1 MREVPRR
8 PLLGRA
14 HRDPRELRGGG
25 RPHAVLR
32 RQEEELD
39 LLPAVHANL
48 QSGPPR
54 GPTFCPHPQMDE
66 VKKLSIANFNIT
78 YGPENEPM
86 LTYFQDILY
95 PAFCNE
101 QKVRTS
107 KNVSYFSDVELKL
120 ISSEYVLT
128 GNLIRET
135 HYRVR
140 TIVVDNELVPSPSSV
155 PTAPYSRFIIYLK
168 SHRMILVKNEGQ
180 SPNLKSFQ
188 AVLRKV
194 VDRYTREANRERDK
208 ADLPLFPNA
217 VINIVNMPLPD
228 SIDETIKEF
237 VKIKSIN
244 LRFFPLNNDIDPA
257 PLLAY
262 VRSTMDSVDSKTGN
276 LTFNSPKSANG
287 ISNLFQDSIAS
298 GNASATV
305 TGEKQ
310 DGTKVKITDNQLG
323 SELQIPSAGNLSADD
338 DERIANY
345 CKSRNYLPEA
355 SEENKALYGKALNIL
370 ELLVSKI

>member
-1 MREVPRR
+1 
-8 PLLGRA
+8 
-14 HRDPRELRGGG
+14 
-25 RPHAVLR
+25 
-32 RQEEELD
+32 
-39 LLPAVHANL
+39 
-48 QSGPPR
+48 
-54 GPTFCPHPQMDE
+54 
-66 VKKLSIANFNIT
+66 
-78 YGPENEPM
+78 M
-86 LTYFQDILY
+86 LTHFQDILY

-120 ISSEYVLT
+120 INSEYVLT
-128 GNLIRET
+128 GYLIRET

-140 TIVVDNELVPSPSSV
+140 TIVVDNELVSSPNSV
-155 PTAPYSRFIIYLK
+155 PTAPYSRFLIYLK

-194 VDRYTREANRERDK
+194 VERYIREVNRERDK

-217 VINIVNMPLPD
+217 LINIVNMPLPD

-237 VKIKSIN
+237 AKINSIN

-257 PLLAY
+257 PMLDY
-262 VRSTMDSVDSKTGN
+262 VRAAMNSVDSKTGN

-287 ISNLFQDSIAS
+287 ISGLFQDSIAS
-298 GNASATV
+298 GIASATV
-305 TGEKQ
+305 TGEKE

-323 SELQIPSAGNLSADD
+323 SELQIPSAGNLSGDD
-338 DERIANY
+338 DKRIADY
-345 CKSRNYLPEA
+345 CMKRNYLPEA
-355 SEENKALYGKALNIL
+355 SEDNAALYGKALNIL
-370 ELLVSKI
+370 ELLVNKL

>member
-1 MREVPRR
+1 
-8 PLLGRA
+8 
-14 HRDPRELRGGG
+14 
-25 RPHAVLR
+25 
-32 RQEEELD
+32 
-39 LLPAVHANL
+39 
-48 QSGPPR
+48 
-54 GPTFCPHPQMDE
+54 MDE

-78 YGPENEPM
+78 YGPDNDPM
-86 LTYFQDILY
+86 LTHFQDILY

-120 ISSEYVLT
+120 INSEYVLT

-135 HYRVR
+135 YYRVR

-168 SHRMILVKNEGQ
+168 SHRMILIKNEGH

-208 ADLPLFPNA
+208 TGLPQLPNA

-228 SIDETIKEF
+228 SIDETINEF
-237 VKIKSIN
+237 AKIKSIN
-244 LRFFPLNNDIDPA
+244 LRFFPLNNDIDPG
-257 PLLAY
+257 PILAC
-262 VRSTMDSVDSKTGN
+262 VRSAMNSVDSKTGN
-276 LTFNSPKSANG
+276 LTFNSPKSAKG
-287 ISNLFQDSIAS
+287 ISDLFQDSIAS
-298 GNASATV
+298 GVASATV
-305 TGEKQ
+305 TGEKS

-323 SELQIPSAGNLSADD
+323 SELQIPSTGNLSGDD
-338 DERIANY
+338 DKRIADY
-345 CKSRNYLPEA
+345 CMKRNYLPEA
-355 SEENKALYGKALNIL
+355 SEDNAAFYYKALNIL
-370 ELLVSKI
+370 ELLVNKI

>member
-1 MREVPRR
+1 
-8 PLLGRA
+8 
-14 HRDPRELRGGG
+14 
-25 RPHAVLR
+25 
-32 RQEEELD
+32 
-39 LLPAVHANL
+39 
-48 QSGPPR
+48 
-54 GPTFCPHPQMDE
+54 MDE

-107 KNVSYFSDVELKL
+107 KNVSYFSDVQLKL
-120 ISSEYVLT
+120 INSEYVLT

-194 VDRYTREANRERDK
+194 VDRYIREANRGRDK
-208 ADLPLFPNA
+208 VDLPLLPNA
-217 VINIVNMPLPD
+217 IINIVNMPLPD

-237 VKIKSIN
+237 AKIKSIN
-244 LRFFPLNNDIDPA
+244 LRFFPLNNDIDPV
-257 PLLAY
+257 PLLGC
-262 VRSTMDSVDSKTGN
+262 VRSAMNSIDSKTGN

-287 ISNLFQDSIAS
+287 ISDLFQDSIAS
-298 GNASATV
+298 GVASATV

-310 DGTKVKITDNQLG
+310 DGTKIKITDNQLG
-323 SELQIPSAGNLSADD
+323 SELQIPSAGNLSGDD
-338 DERIANY
+338 DKRIADY
-345 CKSRNYLPEA
+345 CMKRNYLPEA
-355 SEENKALYGKALNIL
+355 SEDNAALYGEALNIL
-370 ELLVSKI
+370 GAIINKI

>member
-1 MREVPRR
+1 
-8 PLLGRA
+8 
-14 HRDPRELRGGG
+14 
-25 RPHAVLR
+25 
-32 RQEEELD
+32 
-39 LLPAVHANL
+39 
-48 QSGPPR
+48 
-54 GPTFCPHPQMDE
+54 
-66 VKKLSIANFNIT
+66 
-78 YGPENEPM
+78 M
-86 LTYFQDILY
+86 LTHFHDILY

-120 ISSEYVLT
+120 INSEYVLT

-135 HYRVR
+135 HYRAR
-140 TIVVDNELVPSPSSV
+140 TIVVDNELVSSPNSV
-155 PTAPYSRFIIYLK
+155 PTAPYSRFLIYLK

-194 VDRYTREANRERDK
+194 VERYIREVNRERDK

-217 VINIVNMPLPD
+217 LINIVNMPLPD

-237 VKIKSIN
+237 AKIKSIN

-257 PLLAY
+257 PLLGL
-262 VRSTMDSVDSKTGN
+262 VRSTMNSIDSKTGN

-287 ISNLFQDSIAS
+287 ISDLFQDSVAS
-298 GNASATV
+298 GIASATV
-305 TGEKQ
+305 TGEKE

-323 SELQIPSAGNLSADD
+323 SELQIPSAGNLSGDD
-338 DERIANY
+338 DKRIADY
-345 CKSRNYLPEA
+345 CMKRNYLPEA
-355 SEENKALYGKALNIL
+355 SEDNAALYGEALNIL
-370 ELLVSKI
+370 GAIINKI

>member
-1 MREVPRR
+1 
-8 PLLGRA
+8 
-14 HRDPRELRGGG
+14 
-25 RPHAVLR
+25 
-32 RQEEELD
+32 
-39 LLPAVHANL
+39 
-48 QSGPPR
+48 
-54 GPTFCPHPQMDE
+54 MDE

-86 LTYFQDILY
+86 LTHFHDILY

-101 QKVRTS
+101 QKVHTS
-107 KNVSYFSDVELKL
+107 NNVSYFSDVELKL
-120 ISSEYVLT
+120 INSEYVLT

-140 TIVVDNELVPSPSSV
+140 TIVVDNELVPSPSSI
-155 PTAPYSRFIIYLK
+155 PTAPYSRFIICLK

-194 VDRYTREANRERDK
+194 VDRYTREANRERAK
-208 ADLPLFPNA
+208 ADLPRYPNA

-237 VKIKSIN
+237 AKIKSIN

-257 PLLAY
+257 PMLTC
-262 VRSTMDSVDSKTGN
+262 VRSAMNSVDSKTGN
-276 LTFNSPKSANG
+276 LTFNSPKSASG

-298 GNASATV
+298 GVASTTI
-305 TGEKQ
+305 TGEKP

-323 SELQIPSAGNLSADD
+323 SELQIPSAGNLSRDD

-345 CKSRNYLPEA
+345 CKNRNYLPEA
-355 SEENKALYGKALNIL
+355 SVDNAAFYYKALNIL
-370 ELLVSKI
+370 ELLVNKI

>member
-1 MREVPRR
+1 
-8 PLLGRA
+8 
-14 HRDPRELRGGG
+14 
-25 RPHAVLR
+25 
-32 RQEEELD
+32 
-39 LLPAVHANL
+39 
-48 QSGPPR
+48 
-54 GPTFCPHPQMDE
+54 MDE

-78 YGPENEPM
+78 YGPDNDPM
-86 LTYFQDILY
+86 LTHFQDILY

-120 ISSEYVLT
+120 INSEYVLT

-135 HYRVR
+135 YYRVR

-168 SHRMILVKNEGQ
+168 SHRMILIKNEGH

-208 ADLPLFPNA
+208 AGLPQLPNA

-228 SIDETIKEF
+228 SIDETINEF
-237 VKIKSIN
+237 AKIKSIN
-244 LRFFPLNNDIDPA
+244 LRFFPLNNDIDPG
-257 PLLAY
+257 PILAC
-262 VRSTMDSVDSKTGN
+262 VRSAMNSVDSKTGN
-276 LTFNSPKSANG
+276 LTFNSPKSAKG
-287 ISNLFQDSIAS
+287 ISDLFQDSIAS
-298 GNASATV
+298 GVASATV
-305 TGEKQ
+305 TGEKS

-323 SELQIPSAGNLSADD
+323 SELQIPSAGNLSGGDD
-338 DERIANY
+338 KRIADY
-345 CKSRNYLPEA
+345 CMKRNYLPEA
-355 SEENKALYGKALNIL
+355 SEDNASFYYKALNIL
-370 ELLVSKI
+370 ELLVNKI

>member
-1 MREVPRR
+1 
-8 PLLGRA
+8 
-14 HRDPRELRGGG
+14 
-25 RPHAVLR
+25 
-32 RQEEELD
+32 
-39 LLPAVHANL
+39 
-48 QSGPPR
+48 
-54 GPTFCPHPQMDE
+54 MDE

-78 YGPENEPM
+78 YGQDNEPM
-86 LTYFQDILY
+86 LTHFHDILY

-120 ISSEYVLT
+120 INSEYVLT

-140 TIVVDNELVPSPSSV
+140 TIVVDNELVSSPNSV
-155 PTAPYSRFIIYLK
+155 PTAPYSRFLIYLK

-194 VDRYTREANRERDK
+194 VERYIREVNRERDI

-217 VINIVNMPLPD
+217 LINIVNMPLPD

-237 VKIKSIN
+237 AKIKSIN

-257 PLLAY
+257 PLLGL
-262 VRSTMDSVDSKTGN
+262 VRSTMNSIDSKTGN

-287 ISNLFQDSIAS
+287 ISDLFQDSVAS
-298 GNASATV
+298 GIASATV
-305 TGEKQ
+305 TGEKE

-323 SELQIPSAGNLSADD
+323 SELQIPSAGNLSGDD
-338 DERIANY
+338 DKRIADY
-345 CKSRNYLPEA
+345 CMKRNYLPEA
-355 SEENKALYGKALNIL
+355 SEDNAALYGEALNIL
-370 ELLVSKI
+370 GAIINKI

>member
-1 MREVPRR
+1 
-8 PLLGRA
+8 
-14 HRDPRELRGGG
+14 
-25 RPHAVLR
+25 
-32 RQEEELD
+32 
-39 LLPAVHANL
+39 
-48 QSGPPR
+48 
-54 GPTFCPHPQMDE
+54 MDE

-78 YGPENEPM
+78 YGKDNEPM
-86 LTYFQDILY
+86 LTHFHDILY

-120 ISSEYVLT
+120 INSEYVLT

-140 TIVVDNELVPSPSSV
+140 TIVVDNELVSSPNSV
-155 PTAPYSRFIIYLK
+155 PTAPYSRFLIYLK

-194 VDRYTREANRERDK
+194 VERYIREVNRERDK

-217 VINIVNMPLPD
+217 LINIVNMPLPD

-237 VKIKSIN
+237 AKIKSIN

-257 PLLAY
+257 PMLEY
-262 VRSTMDSVDSKTGN
+262 VRAAMNSVDSKTGN

-287 ISNLFQDSIAS
+287 ISGLFRDSIGS
-298 GNASATV
+298 GIASATV
-305 TGEKQ
+305 TGEKE

-323 SELQIPSAGNLSADD
+323 SELQIPSAGNLSAGDD
-338 DERIANY
+338 KRIADY
-345 CKSRNYLPEA
+345 CMKRNYLPEA
-355 SEENKALYGKALNIL
+355 SEDNAALYGEALNIL
-370 ELLVSKI
+370 GTIINKI

>member
-1 MREVPRR
+1 
-8 PLLGRA
+8 
-14 HRDPRELRGGG
+14 
-25 RPHAVLR
+25 
-32 RQEEELD
+32 
-39 LLPAVHANL
+39 
-48 QSGPPR
+48 
-54 GPTFCPHPQMDE
+54 MDE

-78 YGPENEPM
+78 YGQDNEPM
-86 LTYFQDILY
+86 LTHFHDILY

-120 ISSEYVLT
+120 INSEYVLT

-140 TIVVDNELVPSPSSV
+140 TIVVDNELVSSPNSV
-155 PTAPYSRFIIYLK
+155 PTAPYSRFLIYLK

-194 VDRYTREANRERDK
+194 VERYIREVNRERDK
-208 ADLPLFPNA
+208 TDLPLFPNA
-217 VINIVNMPLPD
+217 LINIVNMPLPD

-237 VKIKSIN
+237 AKIKSIN

-257 PLLAY
+257 PMLEY
-262 VRSTMDSVDSKTGN
+262 VRAAMNSVDSKTGN

-287 ISNLFQDSIAS
+287 ISGLFRDSIGS
-298 GNASATV
+298 GIASATV
-305 TGEKQ
+305 TGEKE

-323 SELQIPSAGNLSADD
+323 SELQIPSSGNLSGDD
-338 DERIANY
+338 DKRIADY
-345 CKSRNYLPEA
+345 CMKRNYLPEA
-355 SEENKALYGKALNIL
+355 SEDNAALYGEALNIL
-370 ELLVSKI
+370 GAIVNKI

>member
-1 MREVPRR
+1 
-8 PLLGRA
+8 
-14 HRDPRELRGGG
+14 
-25 RPHAVLR
+25 
-32 RQEEELD
+32 
-39 LLPAVHANL
+39 
-48 QSGPPR
+48 
-54 GPTFCPHPQMDE
+54 MDE

-78 YGPENEPM
+78 YGQDNEPM
-86 LTYFQDILY
+86 LTHFHDILY

-107 KNVSYFSDVELKL
+107 KNVSYFSNVELKL
-120 ISSEYVLT
+120 INSEYVLT

-140 TIVVDNELVPSPSSV
+140 TIVVDNELVSSPNSV
-155 PTAPYSRFIIYLK
+155 PTAPYSRFLIYLK

-188 AVLRKV
+188 VVLRKV
-194 VDRYTREANRERDK
+194 VERYIREVNREKDK

-217 VINIVNMPLPD
+217 LINIVNMPLPD

-237 VKIKSIN
+237 AKIKSIN

-257 PLLAY
+257 PLLGL
-262 VRSTMDSVDSKTGN
+262 VRSTMNSIDSKTGN

-287 ISNLFQDSIAS
+287 ISDLFQDSVAS
-298 GNASATV
+298 GVASATV
-305 TGEKQ
+305 TGEKE

-323 SELQIPSAGNLSADD
+323 SELQIPSAGNLSGDD
-338 DERIANY
+338 DKRIADY
-345 CKSRNYLPEA
+345 CMKRNYLPEA
-355 SEENKALYGKALNIL
+355 SEDNAALYGEALNIL
-370 ELLVSKI
+370 GAIVNKI

>member
-1 MREVPRR
+1 
-8 PLLGRA
+8 
-14 HRDPRELRGGG
+14 
-25 RPHAVLR
+25 
-32 RQEEELD
+32 
-39 LLPAVHANL
+39 
-48 QSGPPR
+48 
-54 GPTFCPHPQMDE
+54 MDE

-78 YGPENEPM
+78 YGQDNEPM
-86 LTYFQDILY
+86 LTYFHDILY

-120 ISSEYVLT
+120 INSEYVLT

-140 TIVVDNELVPSPSSV
+140 TIVVDNELVSSPNSV
-155 PTAPYSRFIIYLK
+155 PTAPYSRFLIYLK

-194 VDRYTREANRERDK
+194 VERYIREVNRERGK

-217 VINIVNMPLPD
+217 LINIVNMPLPD

-237 VKIKSIN
+237 AKIKSIN
-244 LRFFPLNNDIDPA
+244 LRFFPLNNDIDPT
-257 PLLAY
+257 PMLEY
-262 VRSTMDSVDSKTGN
+262 VRAAMNSVDSKTGN
-276 LTFNSPKSANG
+276 LIFNSPKSANG
-287 ISNLFQDSIAS
+287 ISGLFRDSIGS
-298 GNASATV
+298 GIASATV
-305 TGEKQ
+305 TGEKE

-323 SELQIPSAGNLSADD
+323 SELQIPSAGNLSAGDD
-338 DERIANY
+338 KRIADY
-345 CKSRNYLPEA
+345 CMKRNYLPEA
-355 SEENKALYGKALNIL
+355 SEDNAALYGEALNIL
-370 ELLVSKI
+370 GAIINKI

>member
-1 MREVPRR
+1 M
-8 PLLGRA
+8 
-14 HRDPRELRGGG
+14 
-25 RPHAVLR
+25 
-32 RQEEELD
+32 
-39 LLPAVHANL
+39 
-48 QSGPPR
+48 
-54 GPTFCPHPQMDE
+54 TF
-66 VKKLSIANFNIT
+66 
-78 YGPENEPM
+78 G
-86 LTYFQDILY
+86 
-95 PAFCNE
+95 
-101 QKVRTS
+101 
-107 KNVSYFSDVELKL
+107 
-120 ISSEYVLT
+120 
-128 GNLIRET
+128 
-135 HYRVR
+135 
-140 TIVVDNELVPSPSSV
+140 
-155 PTAPYSRFIIYLK
+155 
-168 SHRMILVKNEGQ
+168 SHR
-180 SPNLKSFQ
+180 S
-188 AVLRKV
+188 LRQNS
-194 VDRYTREANRERDK
+194 Y
-208 ADLPLFPNA
+208 LSL
-217 VINIVNMPLPD
+217 L
-228 SIDETIKEF
+228 S
-237 VKIKSIN
+237 

-355 SEENKALYGKALNIL
+355 SEDNKALYGKALNIL

>member
-1 MREVPRR
+1 M
-8 PLLGRA
+8 
-14 HRDPRELRGGG
+14 
-25 RPHAVLR
+25 
-32 RQEEELD
+32 
-39 LLPAVHANL
+39 
-48 QSGPPR
+48 
-54 GPTFCPHPQMDE
+54 
-66 VKKLSIANFNIT
+66 
-78 YGPENEPM
+78 
-86 LTYFQDILY
+86 Y

-120 ISSEYVLT
+120 INSEYVLT

-135 HYRVR
+135 HYRAR
-140 TIVVDNELVPSPSSV
+140 TIVVDNELVSSPNSV
-155 PTAPYSRFIIYLK
+155 PTAPYSRFLIYLK

-194 VDRYTREANRERDK
+194 VERYIREVNRERDK

-217 VINIVNMPLPD
+217 LINIVNMPLPD

-237 VKIKSIN
+237 AKIKSIN

-257 PLLAY
+257 PLLGL
-262 VRSTMDSVDSKTGN
+262 VRSTMNSIDSKTGN

-287 ISNLFQDSIAS
+287 ISDLFQDSVAS
-298 GNASATV
+298 GIASATV
-305 TGEKQ
+305 TGEKE

-323 SELQIPSAGNLSADD
+323 SELQIPSAGNLSGDD
-338 DERIANY
+338 DKRIADY
-345 CKSRNYLPEA
+345 CMKRNYLPEA
-355 SEENKALYGKALNIL
+355 SEDNAALYGEALNIL
-370 ELLVSKI
+370 GAIINKI

>member
-1 MREVPRR
+1 
-8 PLLGRA
+8 
-14 HRDPRELRGGG
+14 
-25 RPHAVLR
+25 
-32 RQEEELD
+32 
-39 LLPAVHANL
+39 
-48 QSGPPR
+48 
-54 GPTFCPHPQMDE
+54 MDE

-78 YGPENEPM
+78 YGPDNDPM
-86 LTYFQDILY
+86 LTHFQDILY

-107 KNVSYFSDVELKL
+107 ENASYFSDVELKL
-120 ISSEYVLT
+120 INSEYVLT

-168 SHRMILVKNEGQ
+168 SHRMILVKNEGH

-194 VDRYTREANRERDK
+194 VERYIREVNRERDK

-217 VINIVNMPLPD
+217 LINIVNMPLPD

-237 VKIKSIN
+237 AKIKSIN

-257 PLLAY
+257 PMLEY
-262 VRSTMDSVDSKTGN
+262 VRAAMNSVDSKTGN
-276 LTFNSPKSANG
+276 LTFNSPKSVNG
-287 ISNLFQDSIAS
+287 ISGLFRDSIGS
-298 GNASATV
+298 GIASATV
-305 TGEKQ
+305 TGEKE

-323 SELQIPSAGNLSADD
+323 SELQIPSAGNLSGDD
-338 DERIANY
+338 DKRIADY
-345 CKSRNYLPEA
+345 CMKRNYLPEA
-355 SEENKALYGKALNIL
+355 SEDNAALYGEALNIL
-370 ELLVSKI
+370 GAIVNKI

>member
-1 MREVPRR
+1 
-8 PLLGRA
+8 
-14 HRDPRELRGGG
+14 
-25 RPHAVLR
+25 
-32 RQEEELD
+32 
-39 LLPAVHANL
+39 
-48 QSGPPR
+48 
-54 GPTFCPHPQMDE
+54 MDE
-66 VKKLSIANFNIT
+66 VKKLSISNFNIT
-78 YGPENEPM
+78 YGQDNEPM
-86 LTYFQDILY
+86 LTHFHDILY

-120 ISSEYVLT
+120 INSEYVLT

-140 TIVVDNELVPSPSSV
+140 TIVVDNELVSSPSSV
-155 PTAPYSRFIIYLK
+155 PTAPYSRFLIYLK

-188 AVLRKV
+188 VVLRKV
-194 VDRYTREANRERDK
+194 VERYIREVNRERDG

-217 VINIVNMPLPD
+217 LINIVNMPLPD

-237 VKIKSIN
+237 AKIKSIN

-257 PLLAY
+257 PLLGL
-262 VRSTMDSVDSKTGN
+262 VRSTMNSIDSKTGN

-287 ISNLFQDSIAS
+287 ISDLFQDSVAS
-298 GNASATV
+298 GVASATV
-305 TGEKQ
+305 TGEKE

-323 SELQIPSAGNLSADD
+323 SELQIPSAGNLSGDD
-338 DERIANY
+338 DKRIADY
-345 CKSRNYLPEA
+345 CMKRNYLPEA
-355 SEENKALYGKALNIL
+355 SEDNAALYGEALNIL
-370 ELLVSKI
+370 GAIINKI

>member
-1 MREVPRR
+1 
-8 PLLGRA
+8 
-14 HRDPRELRGGG
+14 
-25 RPHAVLR
+25 
-32 RQEEELD
+32 
-39 LLPAVHANL
+39 
-48 QSGPPR
+48 
-54 GPTFCPHPQMDE
+54 MDE

-78 YGPENEPM
+78 YGEDNEPM
-86 LTYFQDILY
+86 LTHFHDILY

-120 ISSEYVLT
+120 INSEYVLT

-140 TIVVDNELVPSPSSV
+140 TIVVDNELVSSPSSV
-155 PTAPYSRFIIYLK
+155 PTAPYSRFLIYLK

-194 VDRYTREANRERDK
+194 VERYIREVNRERDK
-208 ADLPLFPNA
+208 ADSPLFPNA
-217 VINIVNMPLPD
+217 LINIVNMPLPD

-237 VKIKSIN
+237 AKIKSIN

-257 PLLAY
+257 PLLGL
-262 VRSTMDSVDSKTGN
+262 VRSTMNSIDSKTGN

-287 ISNLFQDSIAS
+287 ISDLFQDSVAS
-298 GNASATV
+298 GVASATV
-305 TGEKQ
+305 TGEKE

-323 SELQIPSAGNLSADD
+323 SELQIPSAGNLSGDHD
-338 DERIANY
+338 KRIADY
-345 CKSRNYLPEA
+345 CMKRNYLPEA
-355 SEENKALYGKALNIL
+355 SEDNAALYGEALNIL
-370 ELLVSKI
+370 GAIINKI

>member
-1 MREVPRR
+1 
-8 PLLGRA
+8 
-14 HRDPRELRGGG
+14 
-25 RPHAVLR
+25 
-32 RQEEELD
+32 
-39 LLPAVHANL
+39 
-48 QSGPPR
+48 
-54 GPTFCPHPQMDE
+54 MDE

-78 YGPENEPM
+78 YGQDNEPM
-86 LTYFQDILY
+86 LTHFHDILY

-120 ISSEYVLT
+120 INSEYVLT

-140 TIVVDNELVPSPSSV
+140 TIVVDNELVSSPNSV
-155 PTAPYSRFIIYLK
+155 PTAPYSRFLIYLK

-194 VDRYTREANRERDK
+194 VERYIREVNRERDK

-217 VINIVNMPLPD
+217 LINIVNMPLPD

-237 VKIKSIN
+237 AKIKSIN

-257 PLLAY
+257 PLLGL
-262 VRSTMDSVDSKTGN
+262 VRSTMNSIDSKTGN

-287 ISNLFQDSIAS
+287 ISDLFQDSVAS
-298 GNASATV
+298 GIASATV
-305 TGEKQ
+305 TGEKE

-323 SELQIPSAGNLSADD
+323 SELQIPSVGNLSGDD
-338 DERIANY
+338 DKRTADY
-345 CKSRNYLPEA
+345 CMKRNYLPEA
-355 SEENKALYGKALNIL
+355 SEDNAALYGEALNIL
-370 ELLVSKI
+370 GAIINKI

>member
-1 MREVPRR
+1 
-8 PLLGRA
+8 
-14 HRDPRELRGGG
+14 
-25 RPHAVLR
+25 
-32 RQEEELD
+32 
-39 LLPAVHANL
+39 
-48 QSGPPR
+48 
-54 GPTFCPHPQMDE
+54 MDE

-78 YGPENEPM
+78 YGQDNEPM
-86 LTYFQDILY
+86 LTHFHDILY

-120 ISSEYVLT
+120 INSEYVLT

-140 TIVVDNELVPSPSSV
+140 TIVVDNELVSSPNSV
-155 PTAPYSRFIIYLK
+155 PTAPYSRFLIYLK

-194 VDRYTREANRERDK
+194 VERYIREVNRERDK

-217 VINIVNMPLPD
+217 LINIVNMPLPD

-237 VKIKSIN
+237 AKIKSIN

-257 PLLAY
+257 PLLGL
-262 VRSTMDSVDSKTGN
+262 VRSTMNSIDSKTGN
-276 LTFNSPKSANG
+276 LTFNSPKSAYG
-287 ISNLFQDSIAS
+287 ISDLFQDSVAS
-298 GNASATV
+298 GIASATV
-305 TGEKQ
+305 TGEKE

-323 SELQIPSAGNLSADD
+323 SELQIPSAGNLSGDD
-338 DERIANY
+338 DKRIADY
-345 CKSRNYLPEA
+345 CMKRNYLPEA
-355 SEENKALYGKALNIL
+355 SEDNAALYGEALNIL
-370 ELLVSKI
+370 GAIINKI

>member
-1 MREVPRR
+1 
-8 PLLGRA
+8 
-14 HRDPRELRGGG
+14 
-25 RPHAVLR
+25 
-32 RQEEELD
+32 
-39 LLPAVHANL
+39 
-48 QSGPPR
+48 
-54 GPTFCPHPQMDE
+54 
-66 VKKLSIANFNIT
+66 
-78 YGPENEPM
+78 M
-86 LTYFQDILY
+86 LTHFHDILY

-120 ISSEYVLT
+120 INSEYVLT

-140 TIVVDNELVPSPSSV
+140 TIVVDNELVSSPNSV
-155 PTAPYSRFIIYLK
+155 PTAPYSRFLIYLK

-194 VDRYTREANRERDK
+194 VERYIREVNRERDK

-217 VINIVNMPLPD
+217 LINIVNMPLPD

-237 VKIKSIN
+237 AKIKSIN

-257 PLLAY
+257 PLLGL
-262 VRSTMDSVDSKTGN
+262 VRSTMNSIDSKTGN

-287 ISNLFQDSIAS
+287 ISDLFQDSVAS
-298 GNASATV
+298 GIASATV
-305 TGEKQ
+305 TGEKE

-323 SELQIPSAGNLSADD
+323 SELQIPSVGNLSGDD
-338 DERIANY
+338 DKRTADY
-345 CKSRNYLPEA
+345 CMKRNYLPEA
-355 SEENKALYGKALNIL
+355 SEDNAALYGEALNIL
-370 ELLVSKI
+370 GAIINKI

>member
-1 MREVPRR
+1 
-8 PLLGRA
+8 
-14 HRDPRELRGGG
+14 
-25 RPHAVLR
+25 
-32 RQEEELD
+32 
-39 LLPAVHANL
+39 
-48 QSGPPR
+48 
-54 GPTFCPHPQMDE
+54 MDE

-78 YGPENEPM
+78 YGQDNEPM
-86 LTYFQDILY
+86 LTHFHDILY

-120 ISSEYVLT
+120 INSEYVLT

-140 TIVVDNELVPSPSSV
+140 TIVVDNELVSSPSSV
-155 PTAPYSRFIIYLK
+155 PTAPYSRFLIYLK

-188 AVLRKV
+188 VVLRKV
-194 VDRYTREANRERDK
+194 VERYIREVNRERDG

-217 VINIVNMPLPD
+217 LINIVNMPLPD

-237 VKIKSIN
+237 AKIKSIN

-257 PLLAY
+257 PLLGL
-262 VRSTMDSVDSKTGN
+262 VRSTMNSIDSKTGN

-287 ISNLFQDSIAS
+287 ISDLFQDSVAS
-298 GNASATV
+298 GVASATV
-305 TGEKQ
+305 TGEKE

-323 SELQIPSAGNLSADD
+323 SELQIPSAGNLSGDD
-338 DERIANY
+338 DKRIADY
-345 CKSRNYLPEA
+345 CMKRNYLPEA
-355 SEENKALYGKALNIL
+355 SEDNAALYGEALNIL
-370 ELLVSKI
+370 GAIINKI

>member
-1 MREVPRR
+1 
-8 PLLGRA
+8 
-14 HRDPRELRGGG
+14 
-25 RPHAVLR
+25 
-32 RQEEELD
+32 
-39 LLPAVHANL
+39 
-48 QSGPPR
+48 
-54 GPTFCPHPQMDE
+54 MDE

-78 YGPENEPM
+78 YGEDNEPM
-86 LTYFQDILY
+86 LTHFHDILY

-120 ISSEYVLT
+120 INSEYVLT

-140 TIVVDNELVPSPSSV
+140 TIVVDNELVSSPSSV
-155 PTAPYSRFIIYLK
+155 PTAPYSRFLIYLK

-194 VDRYTREANRERDK
+194 VERYIREVNRERDK

-217 VINIVNMPLPD
+217 LINIVNMPLPD

-237 VKIKSIN
+237 AKIKSIN

-257 PLLAY
+257 PLLGL
-262 VRSTMDSVDSKTGN
+262 VRSTMNSIDSKTGN

-287 ISNLFQDSIAS
+287 ISDLFQDSVAS
-298 GNASATV
+298 GVASATV
-305 TGEKQ
+305 TGEKE

-323 SELQIPSAGNLSADD
+323 SELQIPSAGNLSGDHD
-338 DERIANY
+338 KRIADY
-345 CKSRNYLPEA
+345 CMKRNYLPEA
-355 SEENKALYGKALNIL
+355 SEDNAALYGEALNIL
-370 ELLVSKI
+370 GAIINKI

>member
-1 MREVPRR
+1 
-8 PLLGRA
+8 
-14 HRDPRELRGGG
+14 
-25 RPHAVLR
+25 
-32 RQEEELD
+32 
-39 LLPAVHANL
+39 
-48 QSGPPR
+48 
-54 GPTFCPHPQMDE
+54 MDE

-78 YGPENEPM
+78 YGQDNDPM
-86 LTYFQDILY
+86 LTHFHDILY

-120 ISSEYVLT
+120 INSEYVLT

-140 TIVVDNELVPSPSSV
+140 TIVVDNELVSSPNSV
-155 PTAPYSRFIIYLK
+155 PTAPYSRFLIYLK

-194 VDRYTREANRERDK
+194 VERYIREVNRERDK

-217 VINIVNMPLPD
+217 LINIVNMPLPD

-237 VKIKSIN
+237 AKIKSIN

-257 PLLAY
+257 PLLGL
-262 VRSTMDSVDSKTGN
+262 VRSTMNSIDSKTGN

-287 ISNLFQDSIAS
+287 ISDLFQDSVAS
-298 GNASATV
+298 GVASATV
-305 TGEKQ
+305 TGEKE

-323 SELQIPSAGNLSADD
+323 SELQIPSAGNLSGDD
-338 DERIANY
+338 DKRIADY
-345 CKSRNYLPEA
+345 CMKRNYLPEA
-355 SEENKALYGKALNIL
+355 SEDNAAPYGEALNIL
-370 ELLVSKI
+370 GAIINKI

>member
-1 MREVPRR
+1 
-8 PLLGRA
+8 
-14 HRDPRELRGGG
+14 
-25 RPHAVLR
+25 
-32 RQEEELD
+32 
-39 LLPAVHANL
+39 
-48 QSGPPR
+48 
-54 GPTFCPHPQMDE
+54 MDE

-78 YGPENEPM
+78 YGQDNEPM
-86 LTYFQDILY
+86 LTHFHDILY
-95 PAFCNE
+95 PTFCNE

-120 ISSEYVLT
+120 INSEYVLT

-140 TIVVDNELVPSPSSV
+140 TIVVDNELVSSPNSV
-155 PTAPYSRFIIYLK
+155 PTAPYSRFLIYLK

-194 VDRYTREANRERDK
+194 VERYIREVNRERDK

-217 VINIVNMPLPD
+217 LINIVNMPLPD

-237 VKIKSIN
+237 AKIKSIN

-257 PLLAY
+257 PLLGL
-262 VRSTMDSVDSKTGN
+262 VRSTMNSIDSKTGN

-287 ISNLFQDSIAS
+287 ISDLFQDSVAS
-298 GNASATV
+298 GIASATV
-305 TGEKQ
+305 TGEKE

-323 SELQIPSAGNLSADD
+323 SELQIPSAGNLSGDD
-338 DERIANY
+338 DKRIADY
-345 CKSRNYLPEA
+345 CMKRNYLPEA
-355 SEENKALYGKALNIL
+355 SEDNAALYGEALNIL
-370 ELLVSKI
+370 GALINKI

>member
-1 MREVPRR
+1 
-8 PLLGRA
+8 
-14 HRDPRELRGGG
+14 
-25 RPHAVLR
+25 
-32 RQEEELD
+32 
-39 LLPAVHANL
+39 
-48 QSGPPR
+48 
-54 GPTFCPHPQMDE
+54 MDE

-107 KNVSYFSDVELKL
+107 KNVSYFSDVQLKL
-120 ISSEYVLT
+120 INSEYVLT

-168 SHRMILVKNEGQ
+168 SHIMILVKNEGQ

-194 VDRYTREANRERDK
+194 VDRYIREANRGRDK
-208 ADLPLFPNA
+208 ADLPLLPNA
-217 VINIVNMPLPD
+217 IINIVNMPLPD

-237 VKIKSIN
+237 AKIKSIN
-244 LRFFPLNNDIDPA
+244 LRFFPLNNDIDPV
-257 PLLAY
+257 PLLGC
-262 VRSTMDSVDSKTGN
+262 VRSAMNSIDSKTGN

-287 ISNLFQDSIAS
+287 ISDLFQDSIAS
-298 GNASATV
+298 GVASATV

-310 DGTKVKITDNQLG
+310 DGTKIKITDNQLG
-323 SELQIPSAGNLSADD
+323 SELQIPSAGNLSGDD
-338 DERIANY
+338 DKRIADY
-345 CKSRNYLPEA
+345 CMKRNYLPEA
-355 SEENKALYGKALNIL
+355 SEDNAALYGEALNIL
-370 ELLVSKI
+370 GAIINKI

>member
-1 MREVPRR
+1 
-8 PLLGRA
+8 
-14 HRDPRELRGGG
+14 
-25 RPHAVLR
+25 
-32 RQEEELD
+32 
-39 LLPAVHANL
+39 
-48 QSGPPR
+48 
-54 GPTFCPHPQMDE
+54 MDE

-78 YGPENEPM
+78 YGPENDPM
-86 LTYFQDILY
+86 LTHFQDILY

-120 ISSEYVLT
+120 INSEYVLT
-128 GNLIRET
+128 GYLIRET

-140 TIVVDNELVPSPSSV
+140 TIVVDNELVSSPNSV
-155 PTAPYSRFIIYLK
+155 PTAPYSRFLIYLK

-194 VDRYTREANRERDK
+194 VERYIREVNRERDK

-217 VINIVNMPLPD
+217 LINIVNMPLPD

-237 VKIKSIN
+237 AKINSIN

-257 PLLAY
+257 PMLDY
-262 VRSTMDSVDSKTGN
+262 VRAAMNSVDSKTGN

-287 ISNLFQDSIAS
+287 ISGLFQDSIAS
-298 GNASATV
+298 GIASATV
-305 TGEKQ
+305 TGEKE

-323 SELQIPSAGNLSADD
+323 SELQIPSAGNLSGDD
-338 DERIANY
+338 DKRIADY
-345 CKSRNYLPEA
+345 CMKRNYLPEA
-355 SEENKALYGKALNIL
+355 SEDNAALYGKALNIL
-370 ELLVSKI
+370 ELLVNKL

>member
-1 MREVPRR
+1 
-8 PLLGRA
+8 
-14 HRDPRELRGGG
+14 
-25 RPHAVLR
+25 
-32 RQEEELD
+32 
-39 LLPAVHANL
+39 
-48 QSGPPR
+48 
-54 GPTFCPHPQMDE
+54 MDE

-78 YGPENEPM
+78 YGPDNDPM
-86 LTYFQDILY
+86 LTHFQDILY

-120 ISSEYVLT
+120 INSEYVLT

-135 HYRVR
+135 YYRVR

-168 SHRMILVKNEGQ
+168 SHRMILIKNESH

-208 ADLPLFPNA
+208 AGLPQLPNA

-228 SIDETIKEF
+228 SIDETINEF
-237 VKIKSIN
+237 AKIKSIN
-244 LRFFPLNNDIDPA
+244 LRFFPLNNDIDPG
-257 PLLAY
+257 PILAC
-262 VRSTMDSVDSKTGN
+262 VRSAMNSVDSKTGN
-276 LTFNSPKSANG
+276 LTFNSPKSAKG
-287 ISNLFQDSIAS
+287 ISDLFQDSIAS
-298 GNASATV
+298 GVASATV
-305 TGEKQ
+305 TGEKS

-323 SELQIPSAGNLSADD
+323 SELQIPSAGNLSGGDD
-338 DERIANY
+338 KRIADY
-345 CKSRNYLPEA
+345 CMKRNYLPEA
-355 SEENKALYGKALNIL
+355 SEDNASFYYKALNIL
-370 ELLVSKI
+370 ELLVNKI

>member
-1 MREVPRR
+1 
-8 PLLGRA
+8 
-14 HRDPRELRGGG
+14 
-25 RPHAVLR
+25 
-32 RQEEELD
+32 
-39 LLPAVHANL
+39 
-48 QSGPPR
+48 
-54 GPTFCPHPQMDE
+54 MDE

-78 YGPENEPM
+78 YGQDNDPM
-86 LTYFQDILY
+86 LTHFHDILY

-120 ISSEYVLT
+120 INSEYVLT

-140 TIVVDNELVPSPSSV
+140 TIVVDNELVSSPNSV
-155 PTAPYSRFIIYLK
+155 PTAPYSRFLIYLK

-194 VDRYTREANRERDK
+194 VERYIREVNRERDK

-217 VINIVNMPLPD
+217 LINIVNMPLPD

-237 VKIKSIN
+237 AKIKSIN

-257 PLLAY
+257 PLLGL
-262 VRSTMDSVDSKTGN
+262 VRSTMNSIDSKTGN

-287 ISNLFQDSIAS
+287 ISDLFQDSVAS
-298 GNASATV
+298 GVASATV
-305 TGEKQ
+305 TGEKE

-323 SELQIPSAGNLSADD
+323 SELQIPSAGNLSGDD
-338 DERIANY
+338 DKRIADY
-345 CKSRNYLPEA
+345 CMKRNYLPEA
-355 SEENKALYGKALNIL
+355 SEDNAALYGEALNIL
-370 ELLVSKI
+370 GAIINRI

>member
-1 MREVPRR
+1 
-8 PLLGRA
+8 
-14 HRDPRELRGGG
+14 
-25 RPHAVLR
+25 
-32 RQEEELD
+32 
-39 LLPAVHANL
+39 
-48 QSGPPR
+48 
-54 GPTFCPHPQMDE
+54 MDE

-78 YGPENEPM
+78 YGQDNEPM
-86 LTYFQDILY
+86 LTHFHDILY

-120 ISSEYVLT
+120 INSEYVLT

-140 TIVVDNELVPSPSSV
+140 TIVVDNELVSSPNSV
-155 PTAPYSRFIIYLK
+155 PTAPYSRFLIYLK

-194 VDRYTREANRERDK
+194 VERYIREVNRERDK

-217 VINIVNMPLPD
+217 LINIVNMPLPD

-237 VKIKSIN
+237 AKIKSIN

-257 PLLAY
+257 PLLGL
-262 VRSTMDSVDSKTGN
+262 VRSTMNSIDSKTGN

-287 ISNLFQDSIAS
+287 ISDLFQDSVAS
-298 GNASATV
+298 GIASATV
-305 TGEKQ
+305 TGEKE

-323 SELQIPSAGNLSADD
+323 SELQIPSAGNLSGHDD
-338 DERIANY
+338 KRIADY
-345 CKSRNYLPEA
+345 CMKRNYLPEA
-355 SEENKALYGKALNIL
+355 SEDNAALYGEALNIL
-370 ELLVSKI
+370 GAIINKI

>member
-1 MREVPRR
+1 
-8 PLLGRA
+8 
-14 HRDPRELRGGG
+14 
-25 RPHAVLR
+25 
-32 RQEEELD
+32 
-39 LLPAVHANL
+39 
-48 QSGPPR
+48 
-54 GPTFCPHPQMDE
+54 MDE

-86 LTYFQDILY
+86 LSYFHDILY

-107 KNVSYFSDVELKL
+107 KNVSYFSDVKLKL
-120 ISSEYVLT
+120 INSEYVLT

-194 VDRYTREANRERDK
+194 IDRYIREANRGRDE
-208 ADLPLFPNA
+208 ADLPLLPNA
-217 VINIVNMPLPD
+217 IINIVNMPLPD
-228 SIDETIKEF
+228 SIDEAIKEF
-237 VKIKSIN
+237 AKINSIN

-257 PLLAY
+257 PMLEY
-262 VRSTMDSVDSKTGN
+262 VRAAMNSVDSKTGN

-287 ISNLFQDSIAS
+287 ISDLFQDSIAS
-298 GNASATV
+298 GIASATV
-305 TGEKQ
+305 TGEKK

-323 SELQIPSAGNLSADD
+323 SELQIPSAGNLSGDD
-338 DERIANY
+338 DKRIADY
-345 CKSRNYLPEA
+345 CMKRNYLPEA
-355 SEENKALYGKALNIL
+355 SEDNAALYGEALNIL
-370 ELLVSKI
+370 ELLVNKI